1 MQYHYVGRESN
12 ANVFLPYMHQHLVS
26 TVDLPD
32 TGYPKAKV
40 WAVFAFSPG
49 VVGILVEIYLGI
61 ATLDMAALFSGVAM
75 FALFGQLLFGIPA
88 AVTGAIVVYLHWRK
102 TAQSVFATAFLG
114 GGFTW
119 LAAYVVAKDLE
130 VVNWYAAI
138 GMVVALVVALLVLP
152 KPTIK
157 NKRWCVSKS

>member
-1 MQYHYVGRESN
+1 M
-12 ANVFLPYMHQHLVS
+12 
-26 TVDLPD
+26 
-32 TGYPKAKV
+32 
-40 WAVFAFSPG
+40 
-49 VVGILVEIYLGI
+49 GI

-88 AVTGAIVVYLHWRK
+88 AVTGAIVVDLHWRK
-102 TAQSVFATAFLG
+102 TVQSVFATTFLG

-119 LAAYVVAKDLE
+119 LAAYVVAKDLG

-152 KPTIK
+152 RPTIK
-157 NKRWCVSKS
+157 NKR